1 MQAPHRAHGL
11 LVPRPGAPRHG
22 PRARKAAPAPR
33 AAWPLAN
40 TMACLPPPSLQV
52 AASLARTASGR
63 GAPWPARAAPRSRPS
78 RAPRKSPGS
87 LRAGCPLPPCAS
99 AVQLGLLAEL
109 LTELPAH
116 PPARSGREITR
127 ARRRG
132 VGVPG
137 GLHAPGPRFRR
148 HRMFGCDVVYMGYR
162 TGLCSKLCGLSL
174 LRFLRCI
181 TGSAV
186 LCRTAATPILAAVF
200 VPHAGYRC
208 QRDIGIPSQG
218 PPAQGSRRSEWRATA
233 WSGAW

>member
-1 MQAPHRAHGL
+1 M
-11 LVPRPGAPRHG
+11 PRPGAPRHG
-22 PRARKAAPAPR
+22 PRARTVAPAPR

-63 GAPWPARAAPRSRPS
+63 GAPWPARAAPRARPS

-109 LTELPAH
+109 LTELRAH
-116 PPARSGREITR
+116 PPARSGRETTP

-137 GLHAPGPRFRR
+137 GLPAPGPG
-148 HRMFGCDVVYMGYR
+148 FGATLGRCAEVYMGYR
-162 TGLCSKLCGLSL
+162 TGLCRKLCCGM
-174 LRFLRCI
+174 
-181 TGSAV
+181 
-186 LCRTAATPILAAVF
+186 
-200 VPHAGYRC
+200 
-208 QRDIGIPSQG
+208 
-218 PPAQGSRRSEWRATA
+218 WRAHDVCSMFA
-233 WSGAW
+233 SIFASPAVQRFCAAQLPRR